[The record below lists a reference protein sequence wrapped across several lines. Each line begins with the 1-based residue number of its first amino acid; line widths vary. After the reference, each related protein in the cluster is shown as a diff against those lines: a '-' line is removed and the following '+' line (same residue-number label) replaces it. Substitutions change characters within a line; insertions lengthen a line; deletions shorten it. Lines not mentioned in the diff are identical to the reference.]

1 MIFVKGDLLE
11 GQTNIIM
18 HQVNCKGVWGAG
30 LAKQIRDKHP
40 NAFVDYKRLCDE
52 KGSKLLGYSRIW
64 ISEDKTIFSIF
75 GQDGY
80 GRDRQYTDYDAL
92 ASGIKEAIRK
102 YRKNKEVLVQF
113 PIGIPCG
120 IGCGLAGGD
129 WLIVKKLL
137 GNIEKEENVIFICY
151 ER

>member
-1 MIFVKGDLLE
+1 MIFVKGNLLE
-11 GQTNIIM
+11 GQTHIIM
-18 HQVNCKGVWGAG
+18 HQVNCKGIWGAG
-30 LAKQIRDKHP
+30 LAKQIRDKYP
-40 NAFVDYKRLCDE
+40 DAFVDYKRLCDE
-52 KGSKLLGYSRIW
+52 KGSKLLGHSRICVAK
-64 ISEDKTIFSIF
+64 DRTIFSIF

-92 ASGIKEAIRK
+92 ISGVKEAIRK
-102 YRKNKEVLVQF
+102 YRSTEQSYQQL

-137 GNIEKEENVIFICY
+137 ENIEEKENVIFICY
-151 ER
+151 EL

>member
-1 MIFVKGDLLE
+1 MIFVKGDLLK

-30 LAKQIRDKHP
+30 LAKQIRDKYP

-52 KGSKLLGYSRIW
+52 KGSKLLGHSRIW
-64 ISEDKTIFSIF
+64 ISKDRTIFSIF

-80 GRDRQYTDYDAL
+80 GRDRRYTDYDAL
-92 ASGIKEAIRK
+92 IGGIKEAIRK
-102 YRKNKEVLVQF
+102 YRSTEQSYHQL

-120 IGCGLAGGD
+120 IGCRLAGGD
-129 WLIVKKLL
+129 WLIVKNLL
-137 GNIEKEENVIFICY
+137 GNIEEEENVIFISY
-151 ER
+151 EH